1 MTVSLSQ
8 HVFVFVF
15 RTAGFKLQLW
25 PKFMLSSSL
34 VKERKSYGCVCMC
47 LYSYRFTTERFP
59 RPGEQASAEVN
70 GKIVDHAGQITKQMA
85 QIVISSG
92 IATLDKLL

>member
-8 HVFVFVF
+8 YVFVF
-15 RTAGFKLQLW
+15 RTAGLKLQLW

-59 RPGEQASAEVN
+59 RPGEQASTEVN